1 MSDPK
6 PLIPLKQGENIWLMV
21 ASDKFGLSAD
31 DIITDKVNGL
41 AVALD
46 AILSTVKEGQPVT
59 PAPWQ
64 EISTGGNTFRIGSA
78 RPIEVISVSNKAEP
92 LMPKGKV
99 VASRDKYPGAGVPS
113 VMGQTAW
120 FVLIRIWWRA
130 PDTELPWPSF
140 TERFPLLPDL
150 SDVNGQEWVLFN
162 AVIPDKGT
170 ADPGDTSWGKV
181 QAERAA
187 KLGSN
192 LMTGVITIGAAA
204 VAVLILIKTVKT
216 RKQ

>member
-1 MSDPK
+1 MSDAK
-6 PLIPLKQGENIWLMV
+6 PTIPLKQGENVWLMV

-46 AILSTVKEGQPVT
+46 AILSEAKSGQPVT

-64 EISTGGNTFRIGSA
+64 EISTGGNTFRLGSA
-78 RPIEVISVSNKAEP
+78 RPIEVISVGKVEP
-92 LMPKGKV
+92 AMPKGKV
-99 VASRDKYPGAGVPS
+99 LADRNSYSGVGIPS
-113 VMGQTAW
+113 ALGQSPW

-150 SDVNGQEWVLFN
+150 LTVNGQEWVLFN
-162 AVIPDKGT
+162 AVVPEK
-170 ADPGDTSWGKV
+170 ANVDPGDASWGKV
-181 QAERAA
+181 QTERAA

-192 LMTGVITIGAAA
+192 VLTGVITLGAAA
-204 VAVLILIKTVKT
+204 VAILLLIKTVQKP
-216 RKQ
+216 KQ